1 MSPLPTLPIAVIALF
16 CITHPIAAAEDADPP
31 MDFLRSWAEAWSS
44 GDVEK
49 LMEFYDSAKETT
61 AIESLG
67 HVRRGPDEI
76 RRMYEGAFEELAF
89 ERVRLT
95 PIAQGRHDS
104 VAWVTC
110 RYRADIQPKLD
121 NSQHVLEVL
130 GTFVFKREGDGWK
143 ISMEHFS
150 AIPGIPRVRPAGSK
164 SGG

>member
-1 MSPLPTLPIAVIALF
+1 MNPSLRHMLATSILCAASHLS
-16 CITHPIAAAEDADPP
+16 AAEDVEPP
-31 MDFLRSWAEAWSS
+31 LDSLRSWAEAWSS
-44 GDVEK
+44 GDVDK
-49 LMEFYDSAKETT
+49 LMELYDSAEETT

-67 HVRRGPDEI
+67 HIRKGPDEI
-76 RRMYEGAFEELAF
+76 RTMYEGAFEELAF

-110 RYRADIQPKLD
+110 RYRADIRLKSD
-121 NSQHVLEVL
+121 NSEHVLEVL
-130 GTFVFKREGDGWK
+130 GTFVLKREGDGWK
-143 ISMEHFS
+143 ITLEHFS